1 MEIRVNHIV
10 FGYDKVHNVLND
22 INLEI
27 KENEMVAIVGTSG
40 CGKTTLLKI
49 ISGLIKKTPAN
60 NYIGNVQHIY
70 NGELQS
76 FIPGNLA
83 FMFQEPSLFPN
94 LNVYEN
100 VKLPLEICGHEFDRS
115 YYENISNL
123 IEMVGLQE
131 YNNRYINELSG
142 GMKTRVALARSF
154 VTRPKVVL
162 LDEPFGNLDIGWKF
176 ELYNKLIKLKNSNES
191 LIIFVTHDILEAVL
205 LAKKV
210 YILSKK
216 GKILKC
222 EKSNVELPQNY
233 DQSTVN
239 DFIFRVNSFYLE
251 IQKAIITDG
260 LRN

>member
-10 FGYDKVHNVLND
+10 FGYDSGHNVLND
-22 INLEI
+22 VNFEI

-49 ISGLIKKTPAN
+49 ISGLIKKTRTN
-60 NYIGNVQHIY
+60 NFIGDVQHIY
-70 NGELQS
+70 NGKQQA
-76 FIPGNLA
+76 FIPGSLA

-100 VKLPLEICGHEFDRS
+100 VKLPLELCEQEFDRS
-115 YYENISNL
+115 YYENISDL

-131 YNNRYINELSG
+131 YNNRHINELSG

-154 VTRPKVVL
+154 VTKPKVVL

-176 ELYNKLIKLKNSNES
+176 ELYNKLIKLKNSNKS
-191 LIIFVTHDILEAVL
+191 LIIIVTHDILEAVL
-205 LAKKV
+205 LAKKI
-210 YILSKK
+210 YILSKR

-222 EKSNVELPQNY
+222 EKSNIELPNNY
-233 DQSTVN
+233 DQTTVN
-239 DFIFRVNSFYLE
+239 DFIFKVNSFYLE
-251 IQKAIITDG
+251 IQRAIITDG
-260 LRN
+260 LMD